1 MCVCV
6 CVWRTNHVNVVA
18 IGPKYLFYGRIRMH
32 TCVPHVGTEASTT
45 AGRRCGPRVRS
56 DVGVTKPYPSGS
68 RLIVICP

>member
-45 AGRRCGPRVRS
+45 AGGS
-56 DVGVTKPYPSGS
+56 AHILLGLAQMWPSS
-68 RLIVICP
+68 SL